1 MKKTNNAAQSNKVAA
16 SKANTT
22 KKNNAKKIEEA
33 VKEPRQLKKSLSEE
47 VLAARLAEAKT
58 RKGEVIT
65 FECTKTSNLEVG
77 LIRTARLDKRS
88 GFIQYRIELLE
99 VPELPATT
107 LENATGIVHP
117 VDEEKDYQA
126 RRTGV
131 LYGKGD
137 DNQDIKVIGH
147 YSALPKE
154 KPVKEEAPKEKP
166 AKKEKAPKE
175 KKAKAPKKE
184 TPEDA
189 AMAAAME
196 DMKNEGL
203 M

>member
-1 MKKTNNAAQSNKVAA
+1 MKKTNNPAQSNKVAT

-22 KKNNAKKIEEA
+22 KKNNAKKVEEA

-47 VLAARLAEAKT
+47 VLATRLAEAKT

-107 LENATGIVHP
+107 LDNATGIVHP
-117 VDEEKDYQA
+117 IDEDKDYQA
-126 RRTGV
+126 RRTGI

-137 DNQDIKVIGH
+137 DNQDIRIIGH
-147 YSALPKE
+147 YSALP
-154 KPVKEEAPKEKP
+154 KPVKEEAPKEK
-166 AKKEKAPKE
+166 KEKAPKKE
-175 KKAKAPKKE
+175 KKAPAKKASK
-184 TPEDA
+184 PEDA
-189 AMAAAME
+189 AMAAAMA
-196 DMKNEGL
+196 DMKAEGL

>member
-1 MKKTNNAAQSNKVAA
+1 MKKTNNPAQSNKVAT

-22 KKNNAKKIEEA
+22 KKNNAKKVEEA

-47 VLAARLAEAKT
+47 VLATRLAEAKT

-107 LENATGIVHP
+107 LDNATGIVHP
-117 VDEEKDYQA
+117 IDEDKDYQV
-126 RRTGV
+126 RRTGI

-137 DNQDIKVIGH
+137 DNQDIRIIGH

-154 KPVKEEAPKEKP
+154 KPVKEEAPKK
-166 AKKEKAPKE
+166 KKEKAPKE
-175 KKAKAPKKE
+175 KKEKKAPVKKANNA
-184 TPEDA
+184 EDA
-189 AMAAAME
+189 AMA
-196 DMKNEGL
+196 DMKAEGL